1 MRARRQRGS
10 INLWAVSILMM
21 LLTLAGLVFLYT
33 LRYGHLPMQDVWAR
47 WGKSAHV
54 ISSEL
59 KNASGISAI
68 PGSGDGLRPAATVN
82 SGIRKCTIQGKV
94 VFSDTACTDHNPS
107 TKEIKLHDNQGF
119 APPKV
124 NQSDKEGALQNDA
137 NERTNEQLLRLKAL
151 DKAIEK
157 STGN

>member
-33 LRYGHLPMQDVWAR
+33 IRYGHLPMQDVWAR
-47 WGKSAHV
+47 WGKSANV

-59 KNASGISAI
+59 KNASGISVI
-68 PGSGDGLRPAATVN
+68 QSSGDGLRPAATVN
-82 SGIRKCTIQGKV
+82 GGIRQCTIQGKV
-94 VFSDTACTDHNPS
+94 VFSDTACTDNNPS
-107 TKEIKLHDNQGF
+107 TKEIKLQDNQGF

-124 NQSDKEGALQNDA
+124 VKPDQEHDELGAN
-137 NERTNEQLLRLKAL
+137 NEQVLRLKAL